1 MNKIPLYITLFL
13 INSAIAQQTIKGKID
28 NYQSGEAEF
37 ILPVREPKA
46 IGTIKANGKFTI
58 ELEDDMA
65 SEVTESQ
72 NKANAESQ
80 ELRIKNNSVH
90 EAFYCDSEEV
100 KTTNGDLELES
111 VTMQGNFFIGI
122 IKDKKPIGKLR
133 LASSKAFSESF
144 FSYGKKDFVTGYYI
158 DFYYVPEVASV
169 KGICKTKTYTL
180 DMKNTF
186 DIVHNYDIDLKKGW
200 NIVKIEVEEVYTDQE
215 GHVRP
220 LKFKMQ
226 TVDKI
231 PKETKFIFS
240 EGKTL

>member
-1 MNKIPLYITLFL
+1 MKLTLYIMIFLF
-13 INSAIAQQTIKGKID
+13 INTISTQLSVNGKIS
-28 NYQSGEAEF
+28 NYQSGKAEI
-37 ILPVREPKA
+37 ILPVKEPKA
-46 IGTIKANGKFTI
+46 IGTIKANGKFAI
-58 ELEDDMA
+58 ELENNMA
-65 SEVTESQ
+65 SVVTETQ
-72 NKANAESQ
+72 NEANTKSKDI
-80 ELRIKNNSVH
+80 RIKNNSVSR
-90 EAFYCDSEEV
+90 AFYCGSEDV
-100 KTTNGDLELES
+100 KTVNGELELES
-111 VTMQGNFFIGI
+111 LTMQGNFFIGI

-133 LASSKAFSESF
+133 LVSSKAFSESY

-158 DFYYVPEVASV
+158 DFYYVPERASV

-180 DMKNTF
+180 DMKSTF
-186 DIVHNYDIDLKKGW
+186 NLIHHYDIDLKKGW